1 VDGVTEMSAD
11 NKAKNKKEGEE
22 KVEDVYDIHDDVD
35 DDNVENESIY
45 TRKDVLTSGNPEI
58 DEKMGGGIP
67 TGTLSL
73 IEGPNDCGKSVLT
86 QQLLWGGAQQGF
98 KIAIY
103 TTENTIKSFLKQM
116 DSLALDVNDF
126 FLLGRLKIYPI
137 NVEGADFEDG
147 LLFLNKIIDDLSEKP
162 SELVIIDSLT
172 VFVSHS
178 SNNDILNF
186 FAACKNLCDTGKTI
200 LLTVHNYAFEEEI
213 LTRVRSACD
222 AHISLKLDVMGD
234 KLIKRME
241 IAKIRGAQRTTGNI
255 VSFEIEP
262 DFGMRIIPFSRARA

>member
-1 VDGVTEMSAD
+1 MSAD
-11 NKAKNKKEGEE
+11 NKAEKKNKEEEEEEE
-22 KVEDVYDIHDDVD
+22 KLEDVYDIHDDD
-35 DDNVENESIY
+35 DKDIEKESLY

-103 TTENTIKSFLKQM
+103 TTENTINSFLKQM

-137 NVEGADFEDG
+137 SVEGADFEDG

-162 SELVIIDSLT
+162 SEMVIIDSLT

-178 SNNDILNF
+178 STNDILNF

-200 LLTVHNYAFEEEI
+200 LLTVHNYAFEEEM
-213 LTRVRSACD
+213 LARVRSACD
-222 AHISLKLDVMGD
+222 AHIAMKLDAMGD
-234 KLIKRME
+234 KLIKTME

-262 DFGMRIIPFSRARA
+262 DFGMRIIPISRARA